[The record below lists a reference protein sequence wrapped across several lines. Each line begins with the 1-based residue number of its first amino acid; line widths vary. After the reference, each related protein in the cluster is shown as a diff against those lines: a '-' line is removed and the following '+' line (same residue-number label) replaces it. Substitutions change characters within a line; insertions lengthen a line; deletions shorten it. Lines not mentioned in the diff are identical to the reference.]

1 MPFTVSRPF
10 FIPTS
15 TTFSY
20 PIFLFSPL
28 ISSLCWEHFI
38 VEFGKNLQVKKNVY
52 ICNVIMKRPKPSSH
66 GRKNM

>member
-1 MPFTVSRPF
+1 MPFTASRPF

-15 TTFSY
+15 TTFLLSY
-20 PIFLFSPL
+20 FPFLSSHFFPL
-28 ISSLCWEHFI
+28 LGNFI
-38 VEFGKNLQVKKNVY
+38 VEFGKNLQIKKNVY